1 MTEKWMVTKTDG
13 DYSHVSSW
21 PEGLG
26 DVCTVWCDEGRHK
39 AKLIAEAPAMRDV
52 LVEIEDYLDDRAD
65 ADNGIPNDAMRLLTE
80 VRAILARSGVR
91 S

>member
-1 MTEKWMVTKTDG
+1 MTEKWMVTKTVG

-21 PEGLG
+21 PEGFG
-26 DVCTVWCDEGRHK
+26 DVCTVWNDKNRHK

-80 VRAILARSGVR
+80 IRAILARAGVM